1 MFAKYEKMSESAGD
15 WNTRGVRSFKSR
27 AADDH
32 WVVTEKIHGANFSL
46 VVDAGGVRCAKRD
59 SVLDTDD
66 DTFYDGHRTI
76 LATHGAAAQQVFADV
91 QQHADTPIDSI
102 TIFGELY
109 GGRYPHPEVK
119 APGPPCGAVQQ
130 GVWYSPALEWAAYD
144 LTTLAT
150 DGTRAYMPF
159 KRLVELLAAH
169 NMPCA
174 EPLLV
179 APFQECVNFK
189 LPFQSKIAK
198 RLGYPTLPDN
208 QAEGVVIKPY
218 ASEVMVPTIA
228 KGKLVRA
235 ILKIKAEKFSELSDK
250 KVVKGLEG
258 ASDVHVLCKMCV
270 NANRLA
276 AVVSKTG
283 KLTKRNR
290 TEVTSRFI
298 ADVVEEVE
306 RRGATGDGKALRR
319 EAAAQVESFMAMQK

>member
-1 MFAKYEKMSESAGD
+1 MFTKYEKMSESAGD

-46 VVDAGGVRCAKRD
+46 VVDAAGVRCAKRD
-59 SVLDTDD
+59 AVLDADD
-66 DTFYDGHRTI
+66 DTFYAGHRAI
-76 LATHGAAAQQVFADV
+76 LATHGAAAQQLLAHL
-91 QQHADTPIDSI
+91 QQHSDTPVDSI

-109 GGRYPHPEVK
+109 GGRYPHPEV
-119 APGPPCGAVQQ
+119 AAPPCGAVQQ
-130 GVWYSPALEWAAYD
+130 GVWYSPALEWTAYD
-144 LTTLAT
+144 LTTLAP
-150 DGTRAYMPF
+150 DGTRAYVPF

-169 NMPCA
+169 NIPCA

-189 LPFQSKIAK
+189 LPFQSRIAK
-198 RLGYPTLPDN
+198 KLGYPTLPDN

-228 KGKLVRA
+228 KGKMVRA

-250 KVVKGLEG
+250 RVVKGLEG
-258 ASDVHVLCKMCV
+258 ASDAHVLCKMCV

-283 KLTKRNR
+283 KLTKKNR
-290 TEVTSRFI
+290 SEVTSRFI
-298 ADVVEEVE
+298 DDVVEEVE
-306 RRGATGDGKALRR
+306 RRGATGDEKALRR
-319 EAAAQVESFMAMQK
+319 EAAAQVEAFMATQK